1 MFKPTIE
8 EMIISNHN
16 LDLEQVK
23 SLLKQEPSNNLIKS
37 SIPKVSIYQNSI
49 IALEHDVNI
58 RLKQAQIESEQQNN
72 LNKKKKQNS

>member
-58 RLKQAQIESEQQNN
+58 RLKQAQIESEQ
-72 LNKKKKQNS
+72 